1 MDAVGNGLD
10 NICGLMETAL
20 GGTHVCCAVSENA
33 QFYCST
39 TGQASIFGIAG
50 TADGVCDRTGAGT
63 FCKADGV
70 FAG

>member
-39 TGQASIFGIAG
+39 LTMDIEHH
-50 TADGVCDRTGAGT
+50 T
-63 FCKADGV
+63 
-70 FAG
+70 